1 MALKTCFISAL
12 ALTKMDTPD
21 INEYLENHG
30 FDIRYHYMTT
40 TTDKGIEFVQFLD
53 KGSRLSLKNE
63 HVDFHA
69 LMGHVDKQ
77 GLNATGI
84 EG

>member
-21 INEYLENHG
+21 INEYLEKHG
-30 FDIRYHYMTT
+30 FDIRSHYMTT
-40 TTDKGIEFVQFLD
+40 TTKQGIDFCQFLD
-53 KGSRLSLKNE
+53 KGSRLSLRNE
-63 HVDFHA
+63 NVDFHA
-69 LMGHVDKQ
+69 LMNHIDTN
-77 GLNATGI
+77 LNCIGA